1 MLMIYSSC
9 RSELM
14 YTKCIQND
22 CIQIV
27 SHISTNVCIHFVY
40 KMYTKCFHRKCVP
53 HFYKFLYT
61 KCIQNVCILNV
72 YHLSTKFLTS
82 WHSSYDFVYKMY
94 TKVCRNVVY
103 ILYTFCIHQLYIS
116 CILCNFC
123 IQNVYTFSV
132 WDAFPFQKGLF
143 SPFSLARNRI
153 YLGTYLKEELTN
165 LL

>member
-1 MLMIYSSC
+1 MLMIYTSC

-27 SHISTNVCIHFVY
+27 SHISTNFCINFVY
-40 KMYTKCFHRKCVP
+40 KMYTKCFHTKCVP
-53 HFYKFLYT
+53 HFDKFLYT

-103 ILYTFCIHQLYIS
+103 ILYTFCIHFVYINCIYLVSCAIFVYKMYTHFLYGMLFHS
-116 CILCNFC
+116 KKAFFLP
-123 IQNVYTFSV
+123 SV
-132 WDAFPFQKGLF
+132 WP
-143 SPFSLARNRI
+143 
-153 YLGTYLKEELTN
+153 GTEYTWALI
-165 LL
+165 